1 MSSEDDDEARVFECP
16 ICMKLLLDPVSTGC
30 GHTFCRACI
39 TRSLDY
45 RQQCPS
51 CRAPC
56 SSTLGV
62 NVLLSSLIR
71 QRFREQLSLRE
82 RERQEEIASAGQP
95 DVAPSDGIYPTIIL
109 KSKITIL
116 PGLVVS
122 VPTLEASEQ
131 AAVQFAVSTGSM
143 RLCVFHSS
151 KISRGGVGLICQLL
165 HAGTSQAAVKCL
177 YRCALVEF
185 PPILHEEFHYA
196 CCRVS
201 LVNDEDYT
209 EQILPQLS
217 DLALEISTLLE
228 RQLDLVGAAGRAV
241 FVEAFGQ
248 PPLPNRPRT
257 AAQWEEFSFWLC
269 TCLDTRGVWQLV
281 LQNRSTIE
289 RLRMLRELLRRA
301 GSESVLS
308 ISSGRSWL
316 RLRSAL
322 AGIIGLLLIVL
333 ALWLKGSGHFDRI
346 VNRRH
351 DPY

>member
-1 MSSEDDDEARVFECP
+1 MSSEEEEARAFECP

-30 GHTFCRACI
+30 GHTFCRDCI

-56 SSTLGV
+56 SSNLGV

-71 QRFREQLSLRE
+71 QRFSADLVLREQE
-82 RERQEEIASAGQP
+82 RIDDTSQSSQNDFLPHE
-95 DVAPSDGIYPTIIL
+95 GIYPTLIL
-109 KSKITIL
+109 KAKIAIL

-122 VPTLEASEQ
+122 IPISEPSEQ
-131 AAVQFAVSTGSM
+131 AAVQFAIATGSM
-143 RLCVFHSS
+143 RLCVFQSS
-151 KISRGGVGLICQLL
+151 KIARGGIGLICQLL
-165 HAGTSQAAVKCL
+165 HAGESQVAVKCL
-177 YRCALVEF
+177 QRCALAEF
-185 PPILHEEFHYA
+185 PPRIHEEFHYP

-201 LVNDEDYT
+201 LAADE
-209 EQILPQLS
+209 EIAAGIPQLS
-217 DLALEISTLLE
+217 DLAEEISRLLE
-228 RQLDLVGAAGRAV
+228 TQLGLVGAAGRAV

-248 PPLPNRPRT
+248 PPPPDRPRT
-257 AAQWEEFSFWLC
+257 PGQWEQYSFWLC
-269 TCLDTRGVWQLV
+269 TCLDTRGVWQVV
-281 LQNRSTIE
+281 LQTRSTLE
-289 RLRMLRELLRRA
+289 RLRMVRELLRRA

-322 AGIIGLLLIVL
+322 AGIVGLLVVVF
-333 ALWLKGSGHFDRI
+333 ALWLKGSGNFDRM
-346 VNRRH
+346 VYRNY